1 MEEHTEVFVL
11 GYSSAAEEGVSGIY
25 SIWSWAADFD
35 ANAVFQSR
43 GPTSVIPNGRLH
55 VSFVK
60 IGKAKMGEQNTF
72 KGHEQ
77 TLNLKVWRASGAN
90 A

>member
-1 MEEHTEVFVL
+1 MFVL
-11 GYSSAAEEGVSGIY
+11 GYSSAAEGVSGIY
-25 SIWSWAADFD
+25 WSWAADFD

-43 GPTSVIPNGRLH
+43 GPTSVIPNGRL
-55 VSFVK
+55 SFVK